1 MIRSSLRLRRVLAA
15 AGAVVA
21 ASLVLAGC
29 ASGSGSSTD
38 TASSGSS
45 DGAFPV
51 SITTGLGTTTI
62 DSQPKRVVALGW
74 GDAETALE
82 LGVQPVG
89 ASDWLAFGGDGVGP
103 WLKDAY
109 TKSPKII
116 QTLEPSYEDIL
127 KLNPDL
133 ILDVKSS
140 GDKDRYDKLSAIAPT
155 VAIPKGGENY
165 LASTEQ
171 QTTMI
176 AKALGK
182 ESEGKKLL
190 SDLDDAYATARKA
203 HPDFEGKTA
212 VVGAYSSEGFGAYA
226 STDSRS
232 SFMKNLGFTIPSAI
246 DKEAGKAFSVT
257 LSDENLDLLDAD
269 LTLVLPIYVDA
280 SKAEA
285 DPLFQKVPSVE
296 AGHYI
301 VFDDKDV
308 SSAFSMGT
316 TAAIE
321 WALDKLPAQ
330 FEDKLG

>member
-1 MIRSSLRLRRVLAA
+1 MNRSPLRLRRVLAA

-38 TASSGSS
+38 SASSGSS
-45 DGAFPV
+45 DAAFPV

-62 DSQPKRVVALGW
+62 ESAPKRVVALGW

-103 WLKDAY
+103 WLKGAY
-109 TKSPKII
+109 DKSPRII

-127 KLNPDL
+127 KLNPDV

-140 GDKDRYDKLSAIAPT
+140 GDKERYDKLSAIAPT
-155 VAIPKGGENY
+155 VAIPKGGANY

-190 SDLDDAYATARKA
+190 SGLDDAYAAARKA

-232 SFMKNLGFTIPSAI
+232 TFMRNLGFEIPEAI
-246 DKEAGKAFSVT
+246 DEQAGKEFSVH

-269 LTLVLPIYVDA
+269 LTLILPIYVDA
-280 SKAEA
+280 SEA
-285 DPLFQKVPSVE
+285 SSNKLFQKVPSVE
-296 AGHYI
+296 AGHSI

-330 FEDKLG
+330 FEEKLG